1 MRYLDEKK
9 ISSLILFLFM
19 YLMCLLTYEISYAF
33 VSVYLVL
40 ILFYGNIK
48 IGAKPF
54 LLSLTLLFLHM
65 FLAYYFLLDRIEAG
79 GSTTYP
85 GSKLNLDLFRGLEA
99 LYIQVSATIP
109 LSWKFATSLSYAKK
123 DFFKIGLENIII
135 YSIFSTLFCT
145 YLFRINNFFIQKKIL
160 IGIVLF
166 SLALIF
172 GPAFGMAVSGHQK
185 ELIDAGFG
193 YGYTPVLIQYFGMG
207 LLALLGF
214 LYFIQNISKSYLK
227 KSLFVTIWVLIF
239 IVGAVTREEN
249 FHVVEAS
256 NKFYKYP
263 REFLGEAIDA
273 GLFNNVKDRDVI
285 LSNQRYPS
293 DHQWFFAT
301 KTKRKIIGCSLNL
314 RDQKF
319 VFPQCIDKEWI
330 TKEGERQDS
339 NYKDKPFKVYA
350 LSYYLGSEFKGGSA
364 ILAEIEDVIL
374 KDDVPISLKFKNYH
388 IFNSTEKNPLTY
400 SKAKYYD
407 FVKIL
412 RKETYESVDS
422 IGYQIEDYAFTPVLI
437 SFKGFFLKEGPEE
450 NYLRWS
456 PGKSTVTFFNSSDK
470 IIKKRFAFRLIR
482 PGSDVRPAKV
492 RVSYKNEHENFEAKP
507 RILNPIIY
515 INLTLN
521 PGSTS
526 IEFTSESKFLN
537 NGDPRKIVYGIGNYK
552 LLEMPSE

>member
-1 MRYLDEKK
+1 SIILFLWVAWVLYPLLGSGFIGDDAYNSLIYGAVMHENTTLWDKYWFETKGWALTAGRIFGYHHLHLYYFHYFFTNPFTLKAITLFLIFVDIVLFSQIVKALTKNRNLSYLFAFLIPLFFQFRAWHDPILTLTFIWPTMCIFFFSSILFLMRYLDEKK

-79 GSTTYP
+79 GTTTYP
-85 GSKLNLDLFRGLEA
+85 GSKLNLNLFRGLEA
-99 LYIQVSATIP
+99 LYVQVSATIP
-109 LSWKFATSLSYAKK
+109 LSWKFATSLSYVKK
-123 DFFKIGLENIII
+123 DFFKIALENIIV

-273 GLFNNVKDRDVI
+273 GLFNNV
-285 LSNQRYPS
+285 
-293 DHQWFFAT
+293 
-301 KTKRKIIGCSLNL
+301 
-314 RDQKF
+314 
-319 VFPQCIDKEWI
+319 
-330 TKEGERQDS
+330 
-339 NYKDKPFKVYA
+339 
-350 LSYYLGSEFKGGSA
+350 
-364 ILAEIEDVIL
+364 
-374 KDDVPISLKFKNYH
+374 
-388 IFNSTEKNPLTY
+388 
-400 SKAKYYD
+400 
-407 FVKIL
+407 
-412 RKETYESVDS
+412 
-422 IGYQIEDYAFTPVLI
+422 
-437 SFKGFFLKEGPEE
+437 
-450 NYLRWS
+450 
-456 PGKSTVTFFNSSDK
+456 
-470 IIKKRFAFRLIR
+470 
-482 PGSDVRPAKV
+482 
-492 RVSYKNEHENFEAKP
+492 
-507 RILNPIIY
+507 
-515 INLTLN
+515 
-521 PGSTS
+521 
-526 IEFTSESKFLN
+526 
-537 NGDPRKIVYGIGNYK
+537 
-552 LLEMPSE
+552 